1 MGIGS
6 VREIVLPS
14 TNRSMRT
21 LMVAALAAVSLA
33 AADSF
38 YLGTWTIASAV
49 VAPWAD
55 PAAPPDPREM
65 KSLIGKTVAIK
76 PGEMIGPGLFACKGP
91 IYKVR
96 DYPADW
102 LFQGQFGEMR
112 DRDHTV
118 DPAKVAAKL
127 GFRGTS
133 WKTLETG
140 CANEIDYHFVDADT
154 AEIGLNDYVYTLKRK
169 PAK

>member
-1 MGIGS
+1 MRCLLIA
-6 VREIVLPS
+6 VL
-14 TNRSMRT
+14 
-21 LMVAALAAVSLA
+21 AVSSLS

-38 YLGTWTIASAV
+38 YLGTWKIASAV

-55 PAAPPDPREM
+55 PAARPPDPTEM
-65 KSLIGKTVAIK
+65 KSLIGKTIVIRQ
-76 PGEMIGPGLFACKGP
+76 GEMIGPGLFACRGP
-91 IYKVR
+91 KYKVR

-102 LFQGQFGEMR
+102 LFQGAFGEMR
-112 DRDHTV
+112 DRDHSV
-118 DPAKVAAKL
+118 DPAKLAARL

-154 AEIGLNDYVYTLKRK
+154 AETGLNDYVYTLRKK

>member
-1 MGIGS
+1 M
-6 VREIVLPS
+6 
-14 TNRSMRT
+14 RS
-21 LMVAALAAVSLA
+21 LLVAILAASSLP

-49 VAPWAD
+49 AAPWAD
-55 PAAPPDPREM
+55 PAARPPDPKEM
-65 KSLIGKTVAIK
+65 KSLVGRTLVIR

-91 IYKVR
+91 KYKVR

-112 DRDHTV
+112 DRDHSV
-118 DPAKVAAKL
+118 DPAKLAAKL
-127 GFRGTS
+127 GFKGTS

-140 CANEIDYHFVDADT
+140 CANEIDYHFVDTDT
-154 AEIGLNDYVYTLKRK
+154 AEIGLNDYVYTLKKK